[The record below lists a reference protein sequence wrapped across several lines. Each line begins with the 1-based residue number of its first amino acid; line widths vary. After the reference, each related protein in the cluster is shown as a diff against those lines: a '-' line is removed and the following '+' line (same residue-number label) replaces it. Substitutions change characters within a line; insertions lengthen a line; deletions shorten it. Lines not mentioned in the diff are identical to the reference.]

1 MANSKFKQIDLLRKR
16 RESDSL
22 QNPYFIDTKKFIFQG
37 IYIGI
42 SLIMISFLV
51 GLTFIIRSNI
61 IERKKSNIKPLV
73 DEYDSLQKKLDE
85 ESKQLKLI
93 AAFNKK
99 LKNSIVNVSS
109 SSALLSEV
117 SLKIPNKIQMINFSS
132 SGNILNIKSQVSN
145 LKPFELIN
153 GFLISLDNSEFI
165 NFSEID
171 LSKIE
176 LEDREKNSFV
186 FNISTKIT
194 TEYEEINQKYLKIL
208 GSKGLAN
215 RIDLLNKFEE

>member
-1 MANSKFKQIDLLRKR
+1 MANTKFKQIDLLRKR

-22 QNPYFIDTKKFIFQG
+22 QNPYFIDTKKFVFQG